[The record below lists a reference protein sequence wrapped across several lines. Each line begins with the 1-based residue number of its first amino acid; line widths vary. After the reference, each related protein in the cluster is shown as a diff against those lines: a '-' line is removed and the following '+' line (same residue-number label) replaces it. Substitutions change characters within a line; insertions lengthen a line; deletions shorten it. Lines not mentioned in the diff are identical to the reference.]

1 MARLFSKD
9 YHEHSASWYFNHAI
23 IVLEAGDLEYWRSV
37 DEQGLYHLRF
47 FPRPEVR
54 HHFCQRLDLVYDPVS
69 QLIVRHECSECGEE
83 ELCRHFLSLLR
94 YAYHHLKTD
103 IFDSPAVET
112 CTRDDLRISETGAKL
127 CPAPGWN
134 WRASMIREPIKY
146 VFIMKALLPSICL
159 IWSGWQ

>member
-112 CTRDDLRISETGAKL
+112 CSRDDLRVSEDWSETLSSARLELEGLYDPGADKVRFYHSD
-127 CPAPGWN
+127 C
-134 WRASMIREPIKY
+134 
-146 VFIMKALLPSICL
+146 
-159 IWSGWQ
+159 